1 MDQPERV
8 DHYEVLNVSRT
19 AHPLI
24 VAKAYRLLAALYHP
38 DNRETGDE
46 AAFRRVVEAAR
57 VLSDPARRAAYD
69 RGAGVPDSTN
79 GVSGTNGHAVTL
91 DPDAPSIGR
100 IDDQQEQRRVIL
112 QALYDMRRRRPDRPS
127 VPLMVIPELIGGS
140 MDEAQFALWYLRGK
154 KLIEPTDDGFAIT
167 VIGVDAVERDGV
179 ARGDEPPEPLQL
191 APARKELE
199 AL

>member
-8 DHYEVLNVSRT
+8 DHYEALNVSRT

-24 VAKAYRLLAALYHP
+24 IAKAYRLLAALYHP

-69 RGAGVPDSTN
+69 RGAGVPDGTN
-79 GVSGTNGHAVTL
+79 GFSGTNGHAVTL

-127 VPLMVIPELIGGS
+127 VPLMVIPELIGAS

-179 ARGDEPPEPLQL
+179 ARGDEPAEPLQL